1 MAFSLHLYVNGVS
14 TYTVTGYTYGNG
26 TPSRLG
32 IGADPGGQEPFQG
45 NIAQV
50 TIYNKALTSSEIT
63 QNFDALK
70 GRYGL

>member
-1 MAFSLHLYVNGVS
+1 MSESSGATTTSVNLQLALYTSYMN
-14 TYTVTGYTYGNG
+14 
-26 TPSRLG
+26 
-32 IGADPGGQEPFQG
+32 G

-50 TIYNKALTSSEIT
+50 SIYNKALTPSEVT